1 MLSCAWRGVA
11 PYKEVLTH
19 AFVVNQDRSKLSKS
33 AQGTYQKPTNAK
45 YFYEKYGADIVR
57 LWVSSVD
64 WQNEVPFGE
73 DLFKQITDP
82 YRRLRNTLRILLANL
97 KGYTGEQPA
106 TLDPLDAWILER
118 SNSLINEVRAA
129 YDAYE
134 FRKVFM
140 AINQFCTN
148 DLSALYID
156 ITKDSLYCD
165 AAGSP
170 RRLSRQYA
178 IARVFDVLVRLLAP
192 ILAYTAEEAWEHA
205 GHTDSVHEQDFPT
218 ADPAFDAGLTAIF
231 DRLQQIKSVIQV
243 AIEAQVKAK
252 AFNKNN
258 EAVVTLTLP
267 QDEAAEVVALLE
279 DAEFAKTFF
288 IVSGLNVVRGAELAA
303 TAEKTSHGMCPRCR
317 RYEPA
322 VNEEGLCERCAAV
335 CR

>member
-1 MLSCAWRGVA
+1 M
-11 PYKEVLTH
+11 
-19 AFVVNQDRSKLSKS
+19 
-33 AQGTYQKPTNAK
+33 
-45 YFYEKYGADIVR
+45 
-57 LWVSSVD
+57 
-64 WQNEVPFGE
+64 
-73 DLFKQITDP
+73 
-82 YRRLRNTLRILLANL
+82 
-97 KGYTGEQPA
+97 
-106 TLDPLDAWILER
+106 
-118 SNSLINEVRAA
+118 RAA

-165 AAGSP
+165 AAGST

-178 IARVFDVLVRLLAP
+178 ISRVFDVLVRLLAP

-205 GHTDSVHEQDFPT
+205 GNEGSVHEQDFPT
-218 ADPAFDAGLTAIF
+218 ADPAFDGGHCATFA
-231 DRLQQIKSVIQV
+231 RLQQIKSVIQI
-243 AIEAQVKAK
+243 AIEAQIKAK

-267 QDEAAEVVALLE
+267 QDEAPAVVALLE

-288 IVSGLNVVRGAELAA
+288 IISGLQVERGAELAA
-303 TAEKTSHGMCPRCR
+303 TAAKTAHGMCPRCR

-322 VNEEGLCERCAAV
+322 VNADGLCERCAEI
-335 CR
+335 CH